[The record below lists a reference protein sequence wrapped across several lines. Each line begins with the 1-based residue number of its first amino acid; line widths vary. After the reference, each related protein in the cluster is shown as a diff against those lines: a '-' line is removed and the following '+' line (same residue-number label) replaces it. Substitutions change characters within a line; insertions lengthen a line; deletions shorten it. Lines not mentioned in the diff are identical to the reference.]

1 MAKTNFTKV
10 ESFLDEG
17 MRQIALN
24 KLLDEADKAQGKP
37 AKKKTALT
45 EEQKEL
51 LRYIDTNLNR
61 LKEVDPKIFT
71 KLKVKKTSVYKLLKN
86 SESLQE
92 IDWKH
97 LKGLKKKIDAFLNE
111 YFPKKSNEEQIENEQ
126 LRHTKKR
133 FNVNEKWLPLK

>member
-10 ESFLDEG
+10 EGFLDEG

-24 KLLDEADKAQGKP
+24 KLLDEADKAQGK
-37 AKKKTALT
+37 AVKKKTSLT
-45 EEQKEL
+45 NEQKEL
-51 LRYIDTNLNR
+51 LRYIETNLSR
-61 LKEVDPKIFT
+61 LKEADAKIFA
-71 KLKVKKTSVYKLLKN
+71 KLKVKKSSIDKLLKN

-97 LKGLKKKIDAFLNE
+97 LNGLKKKIDSFLVE
-111 YFPKKSNEEQIENEQ
+111 YFPKKSNEEQIESEQ
-126 LRHTKKR
+126 VRHTKKR